1 MPLEHG
7 ERVTILCMVL
17 HWHRRTFL
25 RLGSAVMRRIVL
37 SRMFRFWLQG
47 AARQQDAQVAERME
61 REMGLPPN
69 TLLFAYEGEP
79 LPTFGLGPVVPP
91 IIYGGPPRGKGR
103 GRGRGRGR

>member
-25 RLGSAVMRRIVL
+25 RLGSAVMRGIALR
-37 SRMFRFWLQG
+37 RMLRFGLQG
-47 AARQQDAQVAERME
+47 AARQQDQQVAERME

-69 TLLFAYEGEP
+69 TLAFAYAGEP
-79 LPTFGLGPVVPP
+79 VPTFGLEDPHFFGPL
-91 IIYGGPPRGKGR
+91 
-103 GRGRGRGR
+103 

>member
-25 RLGSAVMRRIVL
+25 RLGSAVMRRIAL

-47 AARQQDAQVAERME
+47 AARQQDQQVLERLE
-61 REMGLPPN
+61 RQMDLPPN
-69 TLLFAYEGEP
+69 TLAFAYVGEP
-79 LPTFGLGPVVPP
+79 LPTFGIEDPHFFGPL
-91 IIYGGPPRGKGR
+91 
-103 GRGRGRGR
+103 